1 MTDLKD
7 KAIKIGTKNYV
18 LVSDR
23 ILSFNETYPEGSIT
37 TELLS
42 TPDADMVVIKATVKV
57 GERTFTGHS
66 QAKWG
71 DGYINKTSAMEN
83 CETSAVGRALAMMGI
98 GVLDSVASADEMA
111 KAGAATHSNGNGT
124 NGLQNK
130 CQCGQM
136 MIERTVTVK
145 RGTPEERQAQLLACP
160 SATRENQAEHS
171 KPIWL

>member
-1 MTDLKD
+1 MTDLKS
-7 KAIKIGTKNYV
+7 KAIDIKGKAYV

-23 ILSFNETYPEGSIT
+23 ILAFNEIYPEGSIT

-42 TPDADMVVIKATVKV
+42 EPNADMVVIKATVKV
-57 GERTFTGHS
+57 GERLFTGHS

-98 GVLDSVASADEMA
+98 GVLDSVASADEMV
-111 KAGAATHSNGNGT
+111 KAGATTRTNGNGT

-130 CQCGQM
+130 CQCGQPM
-136 MIERTVTVK
+136 VERTVTVK
-145 RGTPEERQAQLLACP
+145 RGTPEEKQVQMLACP

-171 KPIWL
+171 KPVWL